1 MVLSSDEEGGHE
13 DGERPGSSGRDGA
26 GKGNGTEGSD
36 IDDLPPANSFVD
48 KSPGGNAGG
57 DVFTSSPPEPKPE
70 PQRAPTTPTASRHK
84 QTTLDSPDAWGGG
97 GGGGR
102 PRMTKLYVPRKS
114 QPGFFK
120 EIDVTADEAEALKAH
135 VARAGAGP
143 GRGRA
148 WRRSDIQCVDLTG
161 ED

>member
-1 MVLSSDEEGGHE
+1 MLSSDEEGGHE
-13 DGERPGSSGRDGA
+13 DRERPGSSGRYGA
-26 GKGNGTEGSD
+26 GKGSGIEGSD
-36 IDDLPPANSFVD
+36 IDDLPPVSNFVD

-135 VARAGAGP
+135 VA
-143 GRGRA
+143 GRGGGRA
-148 WRRSDIQCVDLTG
+148 CWRRSDIQCVDLTG

>member
-1 MVLSSDEEGGHE
+1 
-13 DGERPGSSGRDGA
+13 
-26 GKGNGTEGSD
+26 
-36 IDDLPPANSFVD
+36 
-48 KSPGGNAGG
+48 
-57 DVFTSSPPEPKPE
+57 
-70 PQRAPTTPTASRHK
+70 
-84 QTTLDSPDAWGGG
+84 
-97 GGGGR
+97 
-102 PRMTKLYVPRKS
+102 MTKLYVPRKS